1 MVQKVTSRS
10 LVLFVRSAA
19 ALFIVSG
26 VLACGADSGAA
37 AAAQAQQQSR
47 DAANPAARH
56 NGESGGNVN
65 GSGDQQRG
73 GGGGGGAREGGRPI
87 PSITLAPGDV
97 AIVGRET
104 LEEGTPITGDL
115 RPIETV
121 DVRAKLEGDLI
132 GVFVKEGQVVSSGQL
147 LARFEGS
154 EQESARKSA
163 EAERAAAQT
172 ELSMAQWTYDQNKEL
187 FTAGAIAERDY
198 KVSQQALESARAKLA
213 ASDAKLHSSSVAS
226 RDTRVLAP
234 TAGVIQ
240 TRSVENGERVSRG
253 TSMFTLVRND
263 VLELAAAVPARQAN
277 SVRVGQEVHFAADGK
292 SFDGRVAR
300 VSPTIDPASRAI
312 TVYVEVPNSKGLLK
326 GGTFATGRVV
336 SRELNNVLTIP
347 QAAIRQ
353 SQEGGH
359 PFVYRVDGRTV
370 AIAQV
375 QLGVIDER
383 LGKAE
388 VLDGVA
394 AGDRVIVGNVGTL
407 GRGMQVIMLGNEERR
422 PGQGRAGG
430 QGRGSRGRTGGP

>member
-1 MVQKVTSRS
+1 M
-10 LVLFVRSAA
+10 
-19 ALFIVSG
+19 
-26 VLACGADSGAA
+26 
-37 AAAQAQQQSR
+37 
-47 DAANPAARH
+47 
-56 NGESGGNVN
+56 
-65 GSGDQQRG
+65 
-73 GGGGGGAREGGRPI
+73 
-87 PSITLAPGDV
+87 
-97 AIVGRET
+97 

-121 DVRAKLEGDLI
+121 DVRAKLEGDLV
-132 GVFVKEGQVVSSGQL
+132 GVFVKEGQVVSAGQV

-163 EAERAAAQT
+163 EAERSAAQT

-187 FTAGAIAERDY
+187 FSAGAIAERDF

-213 ASDAKLHSSSVAS
+213 ASDAKLHSSSLAS

-312 TVYVEVPNSKGLLK
+312 TVYVEVPNSKGVLK

-336 SRELNNVLTIP
+336 SRVLNNVLTIP

-370 AIAQV
+370 GVAQV

-430 QGRGSRGRTGGP
+430 ESGRGSRGRPAGP